1 MHPLRDAAAIAFK
14 STFVRKSRHRKLE
27 QWPVIFFWLENENYQ
42 LLLNWMSHIFL
53 QQMKINN
60 VFWIEWVIF
69 FPTAKLTG
77 FRNLWCFYLTEKN
90 VDLHK
95 KNNLAK
101 WHHYI
106 KQDWKT
112 YIFALILIGSFLFLT
127 CFMFVPNDLS
137 TKSKYI
143 KLNTKIQHYFV
154 V

>member
-1 MHPLRDAAAIAFK
+1 MR
-14 STFVRKSRHRKLE
+14 RRRHRLYVYLREKIKA
-27 QWPVIFFWLENENYQ
+27 QKTGAMTCNFFWLENENYQ

-69 FPTAKLTG
+69 FPTATLTWI
-77 FRNLWCFYLTEKN
+77 RNLWCFYLTEKN

-137 TKSKYI
+137 TKTKYI
-143 KLNTKIQHYFV
+143 KLTKWDMDGK
-154 V
+154 